1 MLFLKVYNNILSIV
15 KCELMIMSAACWP
28 MKMFDM
34 IVDTISNNEIKK
46 IFCNGM
52 WLCE

>member
-1 MLFLKVYNNILSIV
+1 
-15 KCELMIMSAACWP
+15 MIMSASCWP

-46 IFCNGM
+46 VFWKWNVIVRKASVS
-52 WLCE
+52 

>member
-1 MLFLKVYNNILSIV
+1 MWTDDYVSLLLT
-15 KCELMIMSAACWP
+15 

-34 IVDTISNNEIKK
+34 IVDTISNNEIKS
-46 IFCNGM
+46 FWNGM

>member
-1 MLFLKVYNNILSIV
+1 MWTDDYVSLLLT
-15 KCELMIMSAACWP
+15 